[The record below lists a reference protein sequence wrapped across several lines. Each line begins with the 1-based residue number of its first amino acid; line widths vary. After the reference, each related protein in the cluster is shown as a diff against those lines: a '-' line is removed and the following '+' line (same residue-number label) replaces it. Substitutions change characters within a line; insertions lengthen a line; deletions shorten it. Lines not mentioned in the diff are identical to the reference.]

1 MYISTTVSHDKLE
14 KVSHELEEDK
24 IHIWLHNGNGST
36 HMSLSKKDLIKFK
49 EEILSLTETL
59 RQFYQNE
66 DYVERGIEE

>member
-1 MYISTTVSHDKLE
+1 MYISTIISHDKLE
-14 KVSHELEEDK
+14 KVSHELEEEK
-24 IHIWLHNGNGST
+24 IYIWLRNNNGNT
-36 HMSLSKKDLIKFK
+36 HISLSKEDLIKFK